1 MMIIWSTTVSRMRKW
16 KCAGAAAGC
25 YYYSADSM
33 HVAQHH
39 IPPVSPV
46 VRSVRDGIRM
56 SPGDDVGLWNWT
68 IDAVV
73 VVETEAEVVVMICY
87 RATMMILK

>member
-1 MMIIWSTTVSRMRKW
+1 
-16 KCAGAAAGC
+16 
-25 YYYSADSM
+25 M
-33 HVAQHH
+33 HVALHH
-39 IPPVSPV
+39 IPPVSLV
-46 VRSVRDGIRM
+46 VHSVRDGIRI
-56 SPGDDVGLWNWT
+56 SPGDDVGLLHWT

>member
-16 KCAGAAAGC
+16 KCAGAAAGY

-33 HVAQHH
+33 HVALHH
-39 IPPVSPV
+39 THSVSPV

-56 SPGDDVGLWNWT
+56 SPGDDVGLLHWT
-68 IDAVV
+68 IVAVV
-73 VVETEAEVVVMICY
+73 VVVEADAEAVEVMIC
-87 RATMMILK
+87 

>member
-16 KCAGAAAGC
+16 KCAGAGCC

-33 HVAQHH
+33 HVALHH
-39 IPPVSPV
+39 THSVSLV

-56 SPGDDVGLWNWT
+56 SLGDDVGLLNWT
-68 IDAVV
+68 IVAVV
-73 VVETEAEVVVMICY
+73 VVEAELEVVVIRY